1 MDGMAEIEM
10 DMDPEDLP
18 PAVRAKFYRKMVRA
32 LLSKK
37 GKPRDDEET
46 DKADDERDA
55 LALLHDEKKT
65 GGSAE
70 TDEDESA
77 DDAEQEAP
85 VKKKPTSDAKG

>member
-18 PAVRAKFYRKMVRA
+18 PSVRAKFYRKMVRA
-32 LLSKK
+32 LLAKK

-65 GGSAE
+65 GGSTESDDADE
-70 TDEDESA
+70 TDEE
-77 DDAEQEAP
+77 EKTP
-85 VKKKPTSDAKG
+85 VAKKPKSDRK